1 MLEGNGRG
9 KAPSADGEPLG
20 RSESREP
27 CADAGCSGHPVLT
40 KRRLVAT
47 ACPAKPHVDAPGL
60 LLNKWHGS
68 SFTLEVVKQGRV
80 LQSLHERKKFTSSL
94 AF

>member
-1 MLEGNGRG
+1 MGEAKFPVLLENHWVEVN
-9 KAPSADGEPLG
+9 P
-20 RSESREP
+20 RELS
-27 CADAGCSGHPVLT
+27 ADAGCSGHPVLT
-40 KRRLVAT
+40 KKNRLVAT
-47 ACPAKPHVDAPGL
+47 VWRAKPQVAPGL
-60 LLNKWHGS
+60 LLNKWCGS